1 VGLVSKDFT
10 FSSGATIVASQH
22 NSNNDT
28 LFNLVNGN
36 IDNANIKANAG
47 IVDSKLAQISTASK
61 VSGSALTSLSST
73 PSGAGVM
80 PAANTNLP
88 IGGVLMWT
96 TDTAPTGWVLCDGSA
111 YDSVTNTEYATLYTL
126 IGNTFGGSDGTDFQ
140 VPDMRGRFPVTIPW
154 V

>member
-1 VGLVSKDFT
+1 MGLVSKDFT
-10 FSSGATIVASQH
+10 FSSGATIVASEH

-36 IDNANIKANAG
+36 LDNANIKANAG

-61 VSGSALTSLSST
+61 VSAAAITSLTSL
-73 PSGAGVM
+73 PAGAGVI

-88 IGGVLMWT
+88 IGSMTMWC
-96 TDTAPTGWVLCDGSA
+96 TDTAPTGWLLCDGSP

-126 IGNTFGGSDGTDFQ
+126 IGNTFGL
-140 VPDMRGRFPVTIPW
+140 
-154 V
+154 